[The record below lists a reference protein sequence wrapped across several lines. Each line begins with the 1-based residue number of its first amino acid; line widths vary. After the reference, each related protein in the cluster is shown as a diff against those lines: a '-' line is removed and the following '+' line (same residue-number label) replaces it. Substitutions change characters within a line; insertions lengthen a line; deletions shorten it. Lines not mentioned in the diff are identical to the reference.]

1 MWPFSCAMSFIF
13 SCFTT
18 EIFEGFDVIRTSGY
32 TDTMRTYG
40 YLTLS
45 IIDYYST
52 NFQSLAKSA
61 CICPTYDEFERQC
74 RCLQKKTVSQIF
86 ALQLMQVTC
95 QYKPSLQKLASCF
108 MWCHSWIWD
117 IILIEYTCN
126 AMQVPQVTDKVALT
140 IIEFYPTLFSLA
152 RAYSMLV
159 SLLLV
164 LIFILLFKLQH
175 LLIVITLVHW
185 HFCEL
190 KFYLYDFEGRWCP
203 CPRGDVEEQ
212 EQDDKCRG

>member
-1 MWPFSCAMSFIF
+1 MWPFSCVMSFIF

-18 EIFEGFDVIRTSGY
+18 EILEGFDVIRTSGY

-52 NFQSLAKSA
+52 NFHSLDNSA
-61 CICPTYDEFERQC
+61 CICPTYDEFERHC
-74 RCLQKKTVSQIF
+74 RSLQKKTVSQIF

-95 QYKPSLQKLASCF
+95 QNKPSLQKLASCF
-108 MWCHSWIWD
+108 MWCHSWMWD

-126 AMQVPQVTDKVALT
+126 AGATSNRESCIDCYRVLSNSFLTRKGVLHACQSSLTSNFHSTFQVTT
-140 IIEFYPTLFSLA
+140 
-152 RAYSMLV
+152 
-159 SLLLV
+159 
-164 LIFILLFKLQH
+164 
-175 LLIVITLVHW
+175 LIVITLVHW
-185 HFCEL
+185 HFFEL
-190 KFYLYDFEGRWCP
+190 NFYLYDFEGRWYP